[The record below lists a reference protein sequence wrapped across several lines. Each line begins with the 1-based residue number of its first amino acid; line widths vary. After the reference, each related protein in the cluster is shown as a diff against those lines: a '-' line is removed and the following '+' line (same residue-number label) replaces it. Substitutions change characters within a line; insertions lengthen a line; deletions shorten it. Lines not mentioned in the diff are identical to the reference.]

1 MPKSEAGDN
10 FYSLLKQNIKSNNAK
25 RRRQRER
32 EKKKTKK
39 TKTTIGLISIKATMH
54 VQHTFFVHFFAVVL
68 HDC

>member
-32 EKKKTKK
+32 EKKKQKNQNNNR
-39 TKTTIGLISIKATMH
+39 SN
-54 VQHTFFVHFFAVVL
+54 
-68 HDC
+68 